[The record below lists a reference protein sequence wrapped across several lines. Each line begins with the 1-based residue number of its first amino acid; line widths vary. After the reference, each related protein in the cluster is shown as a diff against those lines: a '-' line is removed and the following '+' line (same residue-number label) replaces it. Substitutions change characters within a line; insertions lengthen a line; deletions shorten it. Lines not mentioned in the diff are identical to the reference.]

1 MRPGLLPGLSGVCLI
16 IAILALRSSIATVY
30 AAEDEAPDLM
40 QTLVAGDATLNNN
53 LNLLEPRWIR
63 GSEGREMSFGFGV
76 EKLIAQNLEIEIGG
90 EWDQIWPQQRPS
102 AGGFGNVDFGLK
114 YLFLREGQFQF
125 AVGPTVSF
133 PTNTRIA
140 GEDMQPFA
148 GVDFLWGGR
157 LTGLPHTGWAE
168 YLKAVEIQ
176 GDLGYSRSVGAA
188 ADDEFHF
195 DPVIDYSFPYL
206 AYVDGAKVPWPTC
219 NLYVF
224 TELNLEHTLRGN
236 GEGPLIFLTPGI
248 AYATRTYQLNAGT
261 QIALNHPTSRHE
273 RIGVVGS
280 ILIFLDELSPV
291 FAWTPF

>member
-1 MRPGLLPGLSGVCLI
+1 MPDLLMRSGLLPGLSGVCLI
-16 IAILALRSSIATVY
+16 IAIWALRSSIATVY

-125 AVGPTVSF
+125 AVGPTVSL

-140 GEDMQPFA
+140 GDDMQPFA

-168 YLKAVEIQ
+168 YLKAIEIQ
-176 GDLGYSRSVGAA
+176 GDLGYSRAVGAA

-219 NLYVF
+219 NMANLQSVRVHRVESRTYV
-224 TELNLEHTLRGN
+224 TRKRRGSVDISDTRHRVRNAHVPTQRGN
-236 GEGPLIFLTPGI
+236 ADRFESSDLAP
-248 AYATRTYQLNAGT
+248 RTDWRCWL
-261 QIALNHPTSRHE
+261 HSHFSR
-273 RIGVVGS
+273 
-280 ILIFLDELSPV
+280 
-291 FAWTPF
+291 